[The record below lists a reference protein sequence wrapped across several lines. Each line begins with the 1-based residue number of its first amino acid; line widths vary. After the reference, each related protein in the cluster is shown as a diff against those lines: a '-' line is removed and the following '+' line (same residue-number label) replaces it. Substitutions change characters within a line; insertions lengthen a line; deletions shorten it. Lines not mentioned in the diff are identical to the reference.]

1 MDRKLKVAAYGR
13 VSTNSKQQSH
23 SFDNQS
29 DYWNKKLAENP
40 RYEYVGFYADK
51 GISGKY
57 MKYRP
62 HMLAMLDAC
71 RCGKIDMIF
80 TKSVQRFARNTIE
93 LLEVVRE
100 LRDMN
105 IAVYFE

>member
-40 RYEYVGFYADK
+40 RYEYVGLYADK

-57 MKYRP
+57 MKYRR
-62 HMLAMLDAC
+62 H
-71 RCGKIDMIF
+71 
-80 TKSVQRFARNTIE
+80 
-93 LLEVVRE
+93 VRR
-100 LRDMN
+100 L
-105 IAVYFE
+105 